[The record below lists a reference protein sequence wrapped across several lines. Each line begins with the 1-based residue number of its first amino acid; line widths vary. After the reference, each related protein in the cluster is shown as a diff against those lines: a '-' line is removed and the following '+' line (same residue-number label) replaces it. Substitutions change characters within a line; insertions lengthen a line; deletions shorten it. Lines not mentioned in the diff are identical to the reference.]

1 MYRLLL
7 LFPFLIFQLIIQA
20 QDKLPAFGKID
31 KADLEMKDCDFDP
44 GAEAMVLFDVGEIEI
59 KFIQFTGWVSESAYR
74 VRIKV
79 LKPGGV
85 KRAEIKLR
93 YYSKNRVQEIINV
106 SGISFNLDQ
115 SGNIEETKLES
126 KSVYYRSVDNENS
139 EVSFA
144 IPNVKAG
151 TVFEYKYK
159 YLRKSFSYI
168 PTWYFQSQI
177 PVKYSAY
184 NLVIPEYFLF
194 TVQATIRQQ
203 MEEQKKN
210 QADNGK
216 WYILRNIPGIK
227 EEPYSAGTKDYTQ
240 RIEFKLSSINTPTFN
255 QDFRTT
261 WPKIIEELLEDEDF
275 GKVLKKNLK
284 GNSELYAQL
293 VSIGSVKERIRTIY
307 KYVQRNMQWD
317 ESHGIYSFT
326 GIKDAWD
333 KKSGSVTDI
342 NFILIR
348 FLRDAGIDAMPLLVS
363 TKDNGVINSFY
374 PFLNQFKGVLAYV
387 VNGDETY
394 VMNAADKYNPFH
406 LIPYDVLYTYALV
419 VDKATGGIVKLEN
432 NNAAD
437 NNIFLTCSIGDDGKL
452 SGQAT
457 VKSSDYA
464 RNIRLESVKKNQL
477 KDRFEDNTGITIKA
491 DSLEILNEED
501 ELLPLEQ
508 KISFSGSL
516 QSSGDYYFLPYH
528 VFTSLGKNP
537 FISEERVTDIDFNFP
552 KKYTVSGSW
561 FLPDNLAADA
571 LPKNTKIILPDTSI
585 VLTRMIQNEGNII
598 SFRFVLDFRASGYA
612 AESYP
617 YIKEFFKQ
625 LYLILD
631 ERIVLKKK

>member
-1 MYRLLL
+1 MLALA
-7 LFPFLIFQLIIQA
+7 FSSIFFESQS
-20 QDKLPAFGKID
+20 QDKLPSFGKID

-44 GAEAMVLFDVGEIEI
+44 GAEALVLFDVGEIEI
-59 KFIQFTGWVSESAYR
+59 KFIQFTGWVSESVYR
-74 VRIKV
+74 IRVKV

-85 KRAEIKLR
+85 KRAEVKLR

-115 SGNIEETKLES
+115 SGNIEETKLEN
-126 KSVYYRSVDNENS
+126 KSVYYKSIDNDNS

-184 NLVIPEYFLF
+184 NLIIPEYFLF
-194 TVQATIRQQ
+194 TVLATLRQQ

-216 WYILRNIPGIK
+216 WYILRNIPGLK
-227 EEPYSAGTKDYTQ
+227 EEPYSAGTKDYVQ

-261 WPKIIEELLEDEDF
+261 WPKIIEELQEDEDF
-275 GKVLKKNLK
+275 GKALKKNLK

-293 VSIGSVKERIRTIY
+293 VSIGSVKEKIRTIY

-317 ESHGIYSFT
+317 GSHGIYSFT

-333 KKSGSVTDI
+333 KKNGSVTDI
-342 NFILIR
+342 NFILIN

-374 PFLNQFKGVLAYV
+374 PFLNQFNGVLAYV

-437 NNIFLTCSIGDDGKL
+437 NNIFLTCNIGDDGKL
-452 SGQAT
+452 SGLAT

-464 RNIRLESVKKNQL
+464 RNIRIESVKKNQL

-501 ELLPLEQ
+501 ELMPLEQ

-516 QSSGDYYFLPYH
+516 QSSGNYYFLPYH
-528 VFTSLGKNP
+528 IFTSLGKNP

-552 KKYTVSGSW
+552 KKYSVSGSW
-561 FLPDNLAADA
+561 FLPDNLVADA
-571 LPKNTKIILPDTSI
+571 LPKNTKMILPDTSI

-598 SFRFVLDFRASGYA
+598 TFRFVLDFRTSGYA

>member
-1 MYRLLL
+1 MQKLIL
-7 LFPFLIFQLIIQA
+7 LFPFLIFQLVIQA
-20 QDKLPAFGKID
+20 QDKLPSFGKID
-31 KADLEMKDCDFDP
+31 KEDLELKDCDFDP

-59 KFIQFTGWVSESAYR
+59 KFIQFTGWVSESVYR
-74 VRIKV
+74 IRVKV
-79 LKPGGV
+79 LKPSGV

-93 YYSKNRVQEIINV
+93 YYSKNRVQEITNV
-106 SGISFNLDQ
+106 SGISFNLNQ
-115 SGNIEETKLES
+115 AGNIEETKLES
-126 KSVYYRSVDNENS
+126 KSVYYKSIDNENS

-168 PTWYFQSQI
+168 PTWYFQTRI
-177 PVKYSAY
+177 PVRYSAY
-184 NLVIPEYFLF
+184 NLIIPEYFLF
-194 TVQATIRQQ
+194 TVQATLRQQ
-203 MEEQKKN
+203 MQEQKKN
-210 QADNGK
+210 QDDNSK

-227 EEPYSAGTKDYTQ
+227 EEPYSAGTKDYIQ

-275 GKVLKKNLK
+275 GKALKKNLK
-284 GNSELYAQL
+284 GNSELYSQL
-293 VSIGSVKERIRTIY
+293 VSIGSVKEKVRAIY
-307 KYVQRNMQWD
+307 KYVQRSMQWD

-348 FLRDAGIDAMPLLVS
+348 FLRDAGIDAKPLLVS
-363 TKDNGVINSFY
+363 TKDNGIINSFY
-374 PFLNQFKGVLAYV
+374 PFLNQFNGVLAYV

-394 VMNAADKYNPFH
+394 VMNAADKYNPFY
-406 LIPYDVLYTYALV
+406 LIPYDVLFTNALV
-419 VDKATGGIVKLEN
+419 VDNSNGGMVKLEN
-432 NNAAD
+432 DIKAD
-437 NNIFLTCSIGDDGKL
+437 NNIFVTCSVGEDGKL

-464 RNIRLESVKKNQL
+464 RNIRMETFQKKQL
-477 KDRFEDNTGITIKA
+477 KGSFEDNNGITVTT
-491 DSLEILNEED
+491 DSLEIINEED
-501 ELLPLEQ
+501 ELMPLEQ
-508 KISFSGSL
+508 KINFSGSL

-528 VFTSLGKNP
+528 IFTSLGKNL
-537 FISEERVTDIDFNFP
+537 FISETRVMDIDFNYP
-552 KKYTVSGSW
+552 RRYVVSGSW
-561 FLPDNLAADA
+561 FLPENLAADA

-585 VLTRMIQNEGNII
+585 VLTRMIQYEANII
-598 SFRFVLDFRASGYA
+598 SFRFVLDFKASGYA